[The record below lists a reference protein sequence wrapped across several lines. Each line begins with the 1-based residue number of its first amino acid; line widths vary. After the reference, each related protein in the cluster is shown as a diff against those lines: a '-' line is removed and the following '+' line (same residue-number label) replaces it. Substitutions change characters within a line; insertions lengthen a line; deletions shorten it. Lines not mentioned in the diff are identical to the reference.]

1 MLFVSSPIGEATGT
15 RRSCSPPRAEAR
27 SRGGAAAERSELA
40 LEGAAS
46 GLPAPVDLQVLGT
59 NTAGVGEM
67 DEEAVAAVAAPA
79 SIQLWRCSG
88 SRSG

>member
-40 LEGAAS
+40 LEGAAGS
-46 GLPAPVDLQVLGT
+46 
-59 NTAGVGEM
+59 
-67 DEEAVAAVAAPA
+67 VASRRERGARDHAAETVTRKREHP
-79 SIQLWRCSG
+79 S
-88 SRSG
+88 